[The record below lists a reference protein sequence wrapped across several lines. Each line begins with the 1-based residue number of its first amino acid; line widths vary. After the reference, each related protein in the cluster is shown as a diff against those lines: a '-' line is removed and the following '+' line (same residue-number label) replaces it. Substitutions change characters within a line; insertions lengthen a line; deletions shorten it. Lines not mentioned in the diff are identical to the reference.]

1 MQALLNKKEKEQ
13 LVIQF
18 YQDGKTIRDIASAV
32 HTSFGD
38 IGKIIKRLDGRAND
52 DININMSNK
61 SKATQA
67 LFLYEQGKKPIDVA
81 IELDIPYTEVE
92 ELQQEYWALKEL
104 GDLALVFYEIR
115 NHLTLF
121 LRLFRA
127 MKKLRLINQ
136 KDIQIMLRYTAF
148 DIPYLENRKH
158 ILTNEIINLE
168 DRRRNLNQKL
178 VIWNAQLSDLGRA
191 IDNKNQQLKRMDQDT
206 IDSK

>member
-1 MQALLNKKEKEQ
+1 MQAVLNKKEKEQ
-13 LVIQF
+13 LAIQL
-18 YQDGKTIRDIASAV
+18 YQDGKTIRDIAAAA
-32 HTSFGD
+32 HMSFSD
-38 IGKIIKRLDGRAND
+38 IGRIIKRLDGQNND
-52 DININMSNK
+52 VIDMSNK

-81 IELDIPYTEVE
+81 IELDIPYTEVK
-92 ELQQEYWALKEL
+92 ELQKEYWALKEL
-104 GDLALVFYEIR
+104 GDLALVYYEIR

-168 DRRRNLNQKL
+168 DKRRNLNQKL
-178 VIWNAQLSDLGRA
+178 VLWNAQLSDLGRA
-191 IDNKNQQLKRMDQDT
+191 IDNKNQQLKRMD
-206 IDSK
+206 

>member
-1 MQALLNKKEKEQ
+1 MQAVLNKKEKEQ
-13 LVIQF
+13 LVIQL
-18 YQDGKTIRDIASAV
+18 YQDGKTIRDIAAAA
-32 HTSFGD
+32 HMSFSD
-38 IGKIIKRLDGRAND
+38 IGRIIKRLDGQNND
-52 DININMSNK
+52 VIDMSNK

-81 IELDIPYTEVE
+81 IKLDIPYTEVE

-104 GDLALVFYEIR
+104 GDLALVYYEIR

-168 DRRRNLNQKL
+168 DKRRNLNQKL
-178 VIWNAQLSDLGRA
+178 VLWNAQLSDLGRA